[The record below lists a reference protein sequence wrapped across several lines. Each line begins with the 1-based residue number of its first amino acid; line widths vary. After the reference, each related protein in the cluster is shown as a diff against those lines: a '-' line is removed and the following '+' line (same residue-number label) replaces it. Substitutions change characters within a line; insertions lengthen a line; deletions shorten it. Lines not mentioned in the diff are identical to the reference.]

1 MIKTI
6 RKSNGKLVQF
16 EPERLNKWASWAD
29 KRGII
34 WSEVTMEAMKRVY
47 EGCTTKEMHQAM
59 IDVCIDKQSQEYSDM
74 AGRLLLGIIYKEAF
88 GGFTKVPNLYVF
100 VNNMEVLGLWEKMDY
115 SREELEYLQGFI
127 VHSKDISYGYA
138 VLKQF
143 RDKYGIR
150 DFMDSLLCIFIS
162 LFRKKL
168 DSCNIRIVEESKL
181 GVNPFCH
188 DVKLML

>member
-6 RKSNGKLVQF
+6 KKSNGTVVSF
-16 EPERLNKWASWAD
+16 DPERLNKWASWAD

-59 IDVCIDKQSQEYSDM
+59 IDVCVDKQTQEYSDM

-88 GGFTKVPNLYVF
+88 GGFTKVPTLVTF
-100 VNNMEVLGLWEKMDY
+100 VKNMERAGLWEKMDY
-115 SREELEYLQGFI
+115 SQEELEYLQGYI

-150 DFMDSLLCIFIS
+150 DIKTGRLLSHHNLC
-162 LFRKKL
+162 LWVWL
-168 DSCNIRIVEESKL
+168 
-181 GVNPFCH
+181 
-188 DVKLML
+188 